1 MTDTKMLVKKRFA
14 TAAAWQSWLERH
26 HAASRGLWLE
36 FAKRENER
44 PSITHA
50 QALETALC
58 FGWIDGQT
66 KSGPDGW
73 WSQRFTP
80 RSARSK
86 WSQVNCAAVERLRT
100 QGKLTAAGLEQME
113 AAKRDG
119 RWSAAYAPQ
128 STIIVP
134 DDLAAALAASPIARK
149 FFESLDSKN
158 RYSILY
164 RLHSAIKPETRE
176 RRLLKFVQMLK
187 AGETLHE
194 RPGKSARRAARK

>member
-1 MTDTKMLVKKRFA
+1 MADPKLLVTKRFA
-14 TAAAWQSWLERH
+14 TESAWRSWLEKQH
-26 HAASRGLWLE
+26 TKSKGLWLE
-36 FAKRENER
+36 FAKKENSR

-66 KSGPDGW
+66 KSGANGW

-80 RSARSK
+80 RGARSK
-86 WSQVNCAAVERLRT
+86 WSQVNCATTERLNAE
-100 QGKLTAAGLEQME
+100 GKLAAAGLAQMK
-113 AAKRDG
+113 AAKSDG

-128 STIIVP
+128 RTITVP
-134 DDLAAALAASPIARK
+134 DDLKAALAASSIASR

-158 RYSILY
+158 RYAILY
-164 RLHSAIKPETRE
+164 RLHTAKRPETRE
-176 RRLLKFVQMLK
+176 RRLLKFVKMLG

-194 RPGKSARRAARK
+194 RPVKSP